1 MNRSIQVL
9 LLSMFVAMLGL
20 GIVGPIMPLYAEK
33 LGATFTQ
40 IGLLSSAW
48 SISRFVF
55 SAPAGRLSDTYSRKK
70 VMMAGLGAYAS
81 VSLMYAWA
89 WSFSSLLF
97 FRFLHGIG
105 SAMVMPVA
113 MAYAAEL
120 SPAGQE
126 GKTMGTMNMAM
137 FGGMGM
143 GPLIGG
149 SLTDYFSLSAPF
161 YVMCAMTSIS
171 LILVMIFLPE
181 TAKGESKKKSSPSFR
196 KVLGNRILLGNFVF
210 RTINSLG
217 RGSIFGFLSIYMA
230 TSVLEGGLGMSVTLA
245 GTVLTVGQLSSAI
258 LQRPGGVI
266 ADKYSKKKL
275 IIIGGFLAALGMALF
290 PLSRTFWEIIGARLV
305 FSVGSALMTPAMS
318 AIDALEGK
326 QYGIGTTMSVMQS
339 SMSLGN
345 MAGPLIAGVIAD
357 MLSLRP
363 IFYLGAAISGLG
375 LLMYV
380 VLLPKDMNY

>member
-1 MNRSIQVL
+1 MDRSIQVL

-20 GIVGPIMPLYAEK
+20 GIVGPIMPLYAEN

-70 VMMAGLGAYAS
+70 VMIAGLGAYAA
-81 VSLMYAWA
+81 VSLLYAWA
-89 WSFSSLLF
+89 WSFNSLLA

-113 MAYAAEL
+113 MAYAADL
-120 SPAGQE
+120 SPVGQE

-171 LILVMIFLPE
+171 LLLVLVFLPE
-181 TAKGESKKKSSPSFR
+181 TEKSQGKTKAKPSFR
-196 KVLGNRILLGNFVF
+196 KVLENRILLGNFVF

-230 TSVLEGGLGMSVTLA
+230 SSVLDGGLGMSVTLA
-245 GTVLTVGQLSSAI
+245 GTVLTVGQLASAI
-258 LQRPGGVI
+258 LQRPCGVI
-266 ADKYSKKKL
+266 ADRYSKKKL
-275 IIIGGFLAALGMALF
+275 ILIGGAMSIVGMAMF
-290 PLSRTFWEIIGARLV
+290 PLARTFLHIIAARLV
-305 FSVGSALMTPAMS
+305 FSFGSALMTPAMS
-318 AIDALEGK
+318 AIDAIEGK

-345 MAGPLIAGVIAD
+345 MAGPLVSGIIAD
-357 MLSLRP
+357 VLSLRP
-363 IFYLGAAISGLG
+363 IFYLGAGISAAG
-375 LLMYV
+375 LLVYIA
-380 VLLPKDMNY
+380 LLPRGMKY

>member
-20 GIVGPIMPLYAEK
+20 GIVGPIMPLYAEN

-55 SAPAGRLSDTYSRKK
+55 SAPAGSLSDTFGRKK
-70 VMMAGLGAYAS
+70 VMVAGLGAYAT
-81 VSLMYAWA
+81 VSLLYAWA
-89 WSFSSLLF
+89 WSFNSLLM

-120 SPAGQE
+120 SPQGQE
-126 GKTMGTMNMAM
+126 GTTMGTMNMAM

-161 YVMCAMTSIS
+161 YVMCAMTSLS
-171 LILVMIFLPE
+171 LLLVLIFLPE
-181 TAKGESKKKSSPSFR
+181 TEKSKSKTRAKPSFR
-196 KVLGNRILLGNFVF
+196 KVLQNRVLMGNFVF

-217 RGSIFGFLSIYMA
+217 RGAIFGFLSIYMA
-230 TSVLEGGLGMSVTLA
+230 TSVLDGGLGMSVTLA

-258 LQRPGGVI
+258 LQRPCGVL

-275 IIIGGFLAALGMALF
+275 IILGGALAVLGMALF
-290 PLSRTFWEIIGARLV
+290 PLSRTFLHIIVARLI
-305 FSVGSALMTPAMS
+305 FSLGSALMTPAMS
-318 AIDALEGK
+318 AIDAIEGK

-345 MAGPLIAGVIAD
+345 MAGPLLSGIIAD
-357 MLSLRP
+357 VLSLRP
-363 IFYLGAAISGLG
+363 IFYLGAGISAAG
-375 LLMYV
+375 LLTYL
-380 VLLPKDMNY
+380 VLLPKDAQY

>member
-1 MNRSIQVL
+1 MDRSIQVL

-20 GIVGPIMPLYAEK
+20 GIVGPIMPLYAEN

-48 SISRFVF
+48 SISRFIF

-70 VMMAGLGAYAS
+70 VMIAGLGAYAA
-81 VSLMYAWA
+81 VSLLYVWA
-89 WSFSSLLF
+89 WSFNSLLA
-97 FRFLHGIG
+97 FRFIHGIG

-126 GKTMGTMNMAM
+126 GKTMGTMNMAI

-149 SLTDYFSLSAPF
+149 TLTDYFSLSAPF

-171 LILVMIFLPE
+171 LLMVLVFLPE
-181 TAKGESKKKSSPSFR
+181 TEKSQGRTKTNPSFR
-196 KVLGNRILLGNFVF
+196 KVLQNRILLGNFVF

-230 TSVLEGGLGMSVTLA
+230 TSVLDGGLGMSVTLA
-245 GTVLTVGQLSSAI
+245 GIVLTIGQLSSAI
-258 LQRPGGVI
+258 LQRPCGVL
-266 ADKYSKKKL
+266 ADRYSKKKL
-275 IIIGGFLAALGMALF
+275 IIAGGALAVVGMALF
-290 PLSRTFWEIIGARLV
+290 PLAQTFLHIIIARLV
-305 FSVGSALMTPAMS
+305 FSLGSALMTPAMS
-318 AIDALEGK
+318 AIDAIEGK

-345 MAGPLIAGVIAD
+345 MAGPLISGVIAD
-357 MLSLRP
+357 VLSLRP
-363 IFYLGAAISGLG
+363 IFYLGAGISAVGLIVY
-375 LLMYV
+375 MA
-380 VLLPKDMNY
+380 LLPRDMKY